1 MTTFARIDF
10 SKFKTQY
17 ATTEKQVKRTDDMKK
32 STALARAQ
40 AKDAAAKA
48 ARKAAAALRAK
59 EYNKIRYSH
68 LLPRYKAYVKWCEN
82 DKERIYTA
90 KWVMRLFD
98 YVVELGY
105 QPEKWD
111 QPNDSLWAWKE
122 CLLAYSRHRIKELS

>member
-17 ATTEKQVKRTDDMKK
+17 ATTEKQVKRTDDLKQKK
-32 STALARAQ
+32 ARIALAAI
-40 AKDAAAKA
+40 KA
-48 ARKAAAALRAK
+48 ARAK
-59 EYNKIRYSH
+59 EHNKARFRH

>member
-17 ATTEKQVKRTDDMKK
+17 ATTEKQVKRTDDIKK

-48 ARKAAAALRAK
+48 ARKAAATLRAK
-59 EYNKIRYSH
+59 EYNKARFRH
-68 LLPRYKAYVKWCEN
+68 LLPRYKAYVKWCET
-82 DKERIYTA
+82 DKTAVYTA

-122 CLLAYSRHRIKELS
+122 FMLAYARHRIKELS

>member
-17 ATTEKQVKRTDDMKK
+17 ATTKKQVKRTDDLKQK
-32 STALARAQ
+32 QALAYE
-40 AKDAAAKA
+40 AALKVARKAKA
-48 ARKAAAALRAK
+48 AERAK
-59 EYNKIRYSH
+59 EHNKARFRH
-68 LLPRYKAYVKWCEN
+68 LLPRYRAFVKWCEN

-90 KWVMRLFD
+90 KWVIRLFD

-122 CLLAYSRHRIKELS
+122 GMLGYARHRIKELS